1 MLQINVLVKYIK
13 QQQLTKL
20 PNELGR
26 NLSKMENIKTNSD
39 LLL

>member
-13 QQQLTKL
+13 QQLTKL